1 MFAERM
7 KMQHMQLLCLN
18 FCMFF
23 FFMILSYPLCHFYFS
38 QIQLSSS
45 QDTINTKLME
55 KITLLFCHLQT
66 TLLMAAVLERKAAD
80 KR

>member
-1 MFAERM
+1 
-7 KMQHMQLLCLN
+7 
-18 FCMFF
+18 
-23 FFMILSYPLCHFYFS
+23 MILSYPLCHFYFS